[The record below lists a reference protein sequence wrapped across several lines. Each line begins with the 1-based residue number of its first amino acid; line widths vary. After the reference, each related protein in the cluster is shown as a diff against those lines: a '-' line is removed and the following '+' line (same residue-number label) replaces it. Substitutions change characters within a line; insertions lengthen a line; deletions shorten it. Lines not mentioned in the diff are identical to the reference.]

1 MTGLSYN
8 EFRSM
13 YYLKRDKYSN
23 LTTDQLKLLSNKVLY
38 RFQDQCELQ
47 AKQWEDKIRE
57 IKEVAD
63 SKGWDVTNGLNL

>member
-1 MTGLSYN
+1 
-8 EFRSM
+8 M

-63 SKGWDVTNGLNL
+63 SNGWDVTNGLNL

>member
-1 MTGLSYN
+1 
-8 EFRSM
+8 M

-23 LTTDQLKLLSNKVLY
+23 LTTDQLKLLYNKVLY

-47 AKQWEDKIRE
+47 AKQWEEKIRE

-63 SKGWDVTNGLNL
+63 SNGWDVTNGLNL